1 MSNISD
7 GRLDLVFGAPENWPV
22 LRVTQ
27 AKQLNLE
34 NADFNLEANR
44 SILFGG
50 NGQISAVGDLS
61 FLSGATSPTEQM
73 KIFANGNIGIG
84 TDATIP
90 TNKLEVAGTI
100 KATDLEVSSTV
111 TASKFVGEVAGLA
124 DTLNDKISKTGGTIT
139 GPLEI
144 QNNLTLTS
152 SLILQNV
159 TVNKFSSDGTFNGN
173 SDSSVPTEKAVK
185 TYVDTKVAGI
195 RSSQWLESG
204 GNLVYN
210 VGNNN
215 VGIGISQ
222 PSAKLEVAGNLKAA
236 SINLQTGVAV
246 NQFSNDTNL
255 GNSDQAVPTQNAVK
269 TYVDGKFN
277 SPTGNSPW
285 ETVNNISISYSKGN
299 VGIGTTNPESKLHV
313 VDGNIRVDNGEYQ
326 SWGSITFRPD
336 VDKSGDGIINFLNSN
351 GSENIRIDANGNV
364 GIGTIKPEAKLHV
377 QMNFQ
382 DSSYGGNIKLFRTSG
397 KGNDFSY
404 DGGDDGIFAFTNYG
418 KDSGKTQFLWQ
429 KPDDSG
435 MELLTIFNSGRVEA
449 DVYKPS
455 SRELK
460 ENITDLSTEE
470 AIETLAN
477 LNPAKFYYRQ
487 DEEKKLRVGFIAE
500 DVPELLATQDR
511 RAISALDIVAV
522 LTKVIQQ
529 QQEELSF
536 LKERLNALE
545 ATA

>member
-1 MSNISD
+1 MSRDESFDSIQ
-7 GRLDLVFGAPENWPV
+7 LQFGNLEVDWPT
-22 LRVTQ
+22 LKANQ
-27 AKQLNLE
+27 AKQLFLE
-34 NADFNLEANR
+34 NADFKLATNKT
-44 SILFGG
+44 IIFGG

-61 FLSGATSPTEQM
+61 FLTAGNSTVPALT
-73 KIFANGNIGIG
+73 IFANGNIGIG
-84 TDATIP
+84 TGTRQP
-90 TNKLEVAGTI
+90 TDKLEIAGSLKLETGLSVNQFSGDI
-100 KATDLEVSSTV
+100 TD
-111 TASKFVGEVAGLA
+111 
-124 DTLNDKISKTGGTIT
+124 
-139 GPLEI
+139 
-144 QNNLTLTS
+144 
-152 SLILQNV
+152 
-159 TVNKFSSDGTFNGN
+159 SDQV
-173 SDSSVPTEKAVK
+173 VPTAKAVK
-185 TYVDTKVAGI
+185 TYVDSKASPELPDGSVTDRKIANDAITTDKIANNSIIATKIQNGAITKDKLDPSISLKIPDGSVDTAQLANSAITSDKIADKSITAAKLNFSIG
-195 RSSQWLESG
+195 SQWQG
-204 GNLVYN
+204 
-210 VGNNN
+210 
-215 VGIGISQ
+215 
-222 PSAKLEVAGNLKAA
+222 
-236 SINLQTGVAV
+236 T
-246 NQFSNDTNL
+246 
-255 GNSDQAVPTQNAVK
+255 
-269 TYVDGKFN
+269 DG
-277 SPTGNSPW
+277 SP
-285 ETVNNISISYSKGN
+285 ISYTKGN
-299 VGIGTTNPESKLHV
+299 VGIGTASPASKLHV

-326 SWGSITFRPD
+326 SWGSITFHPD

-351 GSENIRIDANGNV
+351 GSENMRIDANGNV

-377 QMNFQ
+377 QMNFP
-382 DSSYGGNIKLFRTSG
+382 DSPYGGNIKLFRTSG

-435 MELLTIFNSGRVEA
+435 IELLTIFNSGRVEA
-449 DVYKPS
+449 DIHNRS

-460 ENITDLSTEE
+460 ENITNLSTEE

-545 ATA
+545 AKA